1 MTRTGRMAPVQQVM
15 DDSERR
21 HQQRLADA
29 QRRLAESEL
38 KLAELQRYH
47 LEYAQAFGQRATTGA
62 TGMMLRDYQVFLGRL
77 AEAVRQQSQFVSR
90 AREEVAVEM
99 HHWQG
104 AAQRAKALGTVVERW
119 RGEER
124 RELERRDQQETDERA
139 QQPLGQALRS
149 RN

>member
-15 DDSERR
+15 DDSERK
-21 HQQRLADA
+21 HAQQLADA
-29 QRRLAESEL
+29 QRRLAESEQ

-47 LEYAQAFGQRATTGA
+47 QEYAQAFGRQAAAGA
-62 TGMMLRDYQVFLGRL
+62 TGLMLRDYQVFLGRL
-77 AEAVRQQSQFVSR
+77 ADAVRQQSQFVAR
-90 AREEVAVEM
+90 AREAVAVQT

-104 AAQRAKALGTVVERW
+104 AAQRAKALGTVVQRW

-124 RELERRDQQETDERA
+124 REVERRDQQETDERA
-139 QQPLGQALRS
+139 QQLLRQALRS